1 MQKSIHNRIAM
12 GALLPAALLLA
23 GCPIFL
29 PVDPVNPE
37 YDAGF
42 LDGFA
47 VDDWYWD
54 GFYDGYDT
62 LTDFP
67 MYYDD
72 SEIPF
77 LDDGS
82 YDAGYWDGVWYAYND
97 GYFVDYDY
105 AFTIGFSEGYDVAFQ
120 AGWRQFLAGDVHVEY
135 DNGGWGDGYN
145 DGFSEGRVFGAY
157 DYDTGLPFDWFDAML
172 DYREG
177 TDLVVVDAAGHDVGT
192 GLYGPVY
199 LYEYGV
205 NPFLAKAAAPR
216 QPRATTP
223 AVRRSSGAKAEIPE
237 LSYRTLPAEVRT
249 DLDVRPENAL
259 RGGAALRLQTTWLE
273 RVQAYQNALS
283 GGKQGHFEREP
294 AR

>member
-1 MQKSIHNRIAM
+1 M
-12 GALLPAALLLA
+12 GISAILPASVLLA

-42 LDGFA
+42 LAGFA
-47 VDDWYWD
+47 VDAWYWD

-62 LTDFP
+62 LTDHP
-67 MYYDD
+67 VYYDD

-120 AGWRQFLAGDVHVEY
+120 AGWRQFLAGDAHVEY

-157 DYDTGLPFDWFDAML
+157 DYDAGLPFDWFDAML
-172 DYREG
+172 DYRSG
-177 TDLVVVDAAGHDVGT
+177 TDLVVVDARGRDVGT
-192 GLYGPVY
+192 GVYGPVF

-205 NPFLAKAAAPR
+205 NPHLAKVVPAPR
-216 QPRATTP
+216 APRTHIP
-223 AVRRSSGAKAEIPE
+223 AVRSADGAKAELPGV
-237 LSYRTLPAEVRT
+237 SYRDLPG
-249 DLDVRPENAL
+249 DLRADLNVRPDEAL
-259 RGGAALRLQTTWLE
+259 RGGAALRLQTTWLQ
-273 RVQAYQNALS
+273 RVEAYRNALDN
-283 GGKQGHFEREP
+283 GKQGHFNRL
-294 AR
+294 ADD